1 MKNTF
6 VAIYHFFRRHRIL
19 FYAVM
24 VLSFIL
30 SGYFASKVS
39 FEENINSFLP
49 DDEDSHIAVEVFDNL
64 TIKDRIVV
72 MVSGPEDKDSLA
84 QAADDIVQRL
94 EASPCRHLIK
104 DIQETV
110 GSSDIRSV
118 TDFVYGNLPVFLDC
132 TDYARLDSLIAPD
145 VVRTRMKDNFTSLIL
160 PSGFAVKD
168 HILKDPLGIASGTLA
183 ALEDFNVESDFIVYG
198 DHIYSKDGSTLLIF
212 ISPVY
217 GSGSTGRNAS
227 LVSGIEQV
235 LSDARSHWPSM
246 DIMYFGGPS
255 VGVYNAKQI
264 KKDTYITSSVALVI
278 IILLIFIAFKS
289 KRTIPLVIVPA
300 VFGALFSL
308 ALIYFIKGS
317 ISAIAVGAGSAVLG
331 IALSY
336 SIHVL
341 AHQNHV
347 SSVEQLIRELAYPL
361 TVGSFTTIGAFL
373 GLLFTSSAL
382 LQDFGLFASLAL
394 VGTTL
399 FCLVFL
405 PQFLSGRSE
414 EKPGRVL
421 SAIEGFNAIH
431 FEKKKWLLIFL
442 AVLTAVCVFTSRNVS
457 FDDDLSSINY
467 VPEHIAKAED
477 RMLEL
482 SSDESQNILFVSTGH
497 DLDEATRQY
506 SRTDSLLAVLESRG
520 LLDGFSSAERFVIPE
535 DVQKQRIDAWNRWWT
550 PEKKTLVRSRIEEA
564 AAAAGFVPGAF
575 DGFYSMLDR
584 RYSVIDYASAG
595 LPSVFSDWITTSD
608 GLVMLISN
616 VRLDSKDKPEVYGA
630 FSEEPSTV
638 VFDKAYFV
646 EKWVSAV
653 NDDFYLVL
661 YISSILIF
669 FALWLCYGRLEL
681 TLMSFLPM
689 FLSWII
695 IIGIMGIFGM
705 KFNIINIILSTFIFG
720 IGDDFSIFIMDGL
733 INRYKYGRDLLAHHK
748 TAIFFSA
755 FTILVG
761 IGALAFAAHPA
772 LRSIAVISIFGI
784 IAVVMVAYIIQPVI
798 FNVFISGPAS
808 EGYPPMTFNGIFRTA
823 ALFLAFGA
831 GCILVTLMIVPL
843 SLLPAGRKRK
853 SLWIS
858 YLMHYVCRMI
868 IASAVSLKFVRDNPY
883 GEDFSRGGILIA
895 NHQSFLD
902 IIMLLALTPKMVMVT
917 NSWVWHSPLFGRLIR
932 YAGFV
937 CTESGHED
945 ALARVEEKLSEGY
958 IVAIFPEGTR
968 SEDGK
973 IHRFHNG
980 AFMMAEKTVADIIPV
995 VIYGNWRAIPKK
1007 RPFYI
1012 RRSTVG
1018 YRILPRIPASDR
1030 SYGADFSERT
1040 KAVCRHMRDE
1050 YGKFCLEYD
1059 NASNPYF
1066 REALMSC
1073 YLYKGPVTEWYMRI
1087 KLGMEDYYGRYDRL
1101 LPGEGQITDIGC
1113 GMGAL
1118 CLMMSMLSPGRRMT
1132 GIDYDEDKIALAR
1145 NIRIKDARADFICAD
1160 AACCTLPESDVF
1172 IMNDMLHYLS
1182 EDGQESLMAAC
1193 ASRLR
1198 TGGMIIVRDGDS
1210 GKTGRHRLTK
1220 LTELFSTRI
1229 VRFNRTA
1236 GDLHFISGER
1246 IRQMAHKLGFEVS
1259 ETENDSYTSNTIYI
1273 LRRKSS

>member
-1 MKNTF
+1 MKDMF
-6 VAIYHFFRRHRIL
+6 VSIYHFFRRHRVL

-49 DDEDSHIAVEVFDNL
+49 DDEDSHLAVEVFDNL

-72 MVSGPEDKDSLA
+72 MVSGPDDKDSLA
-84 QAADDIVQRL
+84 LAADDIAQRL
-94 EASPCRHLIK
+94 DASPCRHLIK

-110 GSSDIRSV
+110 GSREVRSAI
-118 TDFVYGNLPVFLDC
+118 DFVYGNLPVFLDSA
-132 TDYARLDSLIAPD
+132 DYRRLDSLMAPE
-145 VVRTRMKDNFTSLIL
+145 VMQARMKDNFMSLIL

-168 HILKDPLGIASGTLA
+168 HILRDPLGMASGALA
-183 ALEDFNVESDFIVYG
+183 ALEDFKVESDYMLYN
-198 DHIYSKDGSTLLIF
+198 DHIYSSDGSTLLMF
-212 ISPVY
+212 ISPVF
-217 GSGSTGRNAS
+217 GSGSTGRNAP

-235 LSDARSHWPSM
+235 LEDTRADWPSM

-255 VGVYNAKQI
+255 VGVYNARQI
-264 KKDTYITSSVALVI
+264 KRDTYITSSVALFI
-278 IILLIFIAFKS
+278 IILFIFIAFKS

-399 FCLVFL
+399 FCLMFL
-405 PQFLSGRSE
+405 PQFLSGKSD
-414 EKPGRVL
+414 EKPGKIL
-421 SAIEGFNAIH
+421 AAIEGFNAIH
-431 FEKKKWLLIFL
+431 FERNKVLLVFL
-442 AVLTAVCVFTSRNVS
+442 AVLTAVCAFTSRKVS

-467 VPEHIAKAED
+467 VPEHIAQAED
-477 RMLEL
+477 RMLAL
-482 SSDESQNILFVSTGH
+482 SSGESRNIIFVSTGRNP
-497 DLDEATRQY
+497 DEASAQY
-506 SRTDSLLAVLESRG
+506 ARTDSLLSVLETRG
-520 LLDGFSSAERFVIPE
+520 LVEGFSSAERFFIPE
-535 DVQKQRIDAWNRWWT
+535 DVQRQRIDAWNRWWT
-550 PEKKTLVRSRIEEA
+550 PEKKALVKDRMEEA

-575 DGFYSMLDR
+575 DGFYRMLDCS
-584 RYSVIDYASAG
+584 YSVIDYSASG
-595 LPSVFSDWITTSD
+595 LPPVFSDWMTVSD

-616 VRLDSKDKPEVYGA
+616 VRMDSADKAEVYGA
-630 FSEEPSTV
+630 FSREPSAV
-638 VFDKAYFV
+638 IFDKAYFV

-689 FLSWII
+689 FISWII

-733 INRYKYGRDLLAHHK
+733 ISRYKYGRELLAQHK

-761 IGALAFAAHPA
+761 IGALIFAGHPA

-798 FNVFISGPAS
+798 FKIFISGPVSA
-808 EGYPPMTFNGIFRTA
+808 GYPPMTFNGIFRTVV
-823 ALFLAFGA
+823 LFFAFGA
-831 GCILVTLMIVPL
+831 GCVITTLLTVPL
-843 SLLPAGRKRK
+843 SLLPASRKRK

-858 YLMHYVCRMI
+858 YLMHYACRMI
-868 IASAVSLKFVRDNPY
+868 MASAVSLRYVRENPY
-883 GEDFSRGGILIA
+883 GEDFTRGGILVA

-902 IIMLLALTPKMVMVT
+902 IVMLLAMSPKMIMVT

-932 YAGFV
+932 YAGFI
-937 CTESGHED
+937 CTDIGHED
-945 ALARVEEKLSEGY
+945 ALSQVKEKLSEGY
-958 IVAIFPEGTR
+958 IVVIFPEGTR

-973 IHRFHNG
+973 IHRFRNG
-980 AFMMAEKTVADIIPV
+980 AFMMAEKTGADIIPV
-995 VIYGNWRAIPKK
+995 ILYGNWRAIPKK

-1018 YRILPRIPASDR
+1018 YRILPRITASDL
-1030 SYGADFSERT
+1030 SYGTDFSERS
-1040 KAVCRHMRDE
+1040 KAVCRYMRDE
-1050 YGKFCLEYD
+1050 YRKFCLAHD

-1066 REALMSC
+1066 RESLMSC
-1073 YLYKGPVTEWYMRI
+1073 YLYKGPVIEWYMRI
-1087 KLGMEDYYGRYDRL
+1087 KLRMEDYYARFDRILPKEGR
-1101 LPGEGQITDIGC
+1101 ITDIGC

-1118 CLMMSMLSPGRRMT
+1118 CLMMAMLSDRRRMT
-1132 GIDYDEDKIALAR
+1132 GIDYDEDKIAIAR
-1145 NIRIKDARADFICAD
+1145 NIRLEDVGVDFICAD
-1160 AACCTLPESDVF
+1160 ASSCILPESDVF
-1172 IMNDMLHYLS
+1172 MMNDMLHYLS
-1182 EDGQESLMAAC
+1182 PDDQERLLAAC
-1193 ASRLR
+1193 ASRLSP
-1198 TGGMIIVRDGDS
+1198 GGMIIVRDGDS
-1210 GKTGRHRLTK
+1210 GKVRRHRLTK

-1229 VRFNRTA
+1229 VKFNRTT
-1236 GDLHFISGER
+1236 GSLHFLSGER
-1246 IRQMAHKLGFEVS
+1246 VRRMAHGLGFEVS
-1259 ETENDSYTSNTIYI
+1259 ETENDSCTSNTIYI
-1273 LRRKSS
+1273 LRRKLS

>member
-24 VLSFIL
+24 VISFIL

-49 DDEDSHIAVEVFDNL
+49 DDEDSHLAVEVFDNL

-72 MVSGPEDKDSLA
+72 MVSGSEDKDTLA
-84 QAADDIVQRL
+84 QAADEIAGRL
-94 EASPCRHLIK
+94 EKSPCRHLIK

-110 GSSDIRSV
+110 GSSEIRSV
-118 TDFVYGNLPVFLDC
+118 TDFVYGNLPVFLD
-132 TDYARLDSLIAPD
+132 TAAYRRLDSLIAPD
-145 VVRTRMKDNFTSLIL
+145 VMLARMEDNFTSLVL

-168 HILKDPLGIASGTLA
+168 HILRDPLGIAADALA
-183 ALEDFNVESDFIVYG
+183 ALDDFNVESDYTLYD
-198 DHIYSKDGSTLLIF
+198 DHIYSKDGSTLLMF
-212 ISPVY
+212 ISPLF
-217 GSGSTGRNAS
+217 GSGSTGRNAP
-227 LVSGIEQV
+227 LVSEIEKV
-235 LSDARSHWPSM
+235 LSETEDCWPSL

-255 VGVYNAKQI
+255 VGVYNARQI

-278 IILLIFIAFKS
+278 IILLIFMAFKS

-347 SSVEQLIRELAYPL
+347 SSVEQLIKELAYPL

-405 PQFLSGRSE
+405 PQFLSGKSDAE
-414 EKPGRVL
+414 PGRVL
-421 SAIEGFNAIH
+421 AAIEGFNAIH
-431 FEKKKWLLIFL
+431 FERNRWLLIFL

-467 VPEHIAKAED
+467 VPEHIAEAED
-477 RMLEL
+477 RMTGL
-482 SSDESQNILFVSTGH
+482 SSGESRNIIFVSTGR
-497 DLDEATRQY
+497 DLEEASVQY
-506 SRTDSLLAVLESRG
+506 GRTDSLLAVLESRG
-520 LLDGFSSAERFVIPE
+520 LVEGFSSAGRFVIPE
-535 DVQKQRIDAWNRWWT
+535 HIQKQRIDAWNSWWT
-550 PEKKTLVRSRIEEA
+550 PEKKALVKKRTEEA

-575 DGFYSMLDR
+575 GKFYSMLDCT
-584 RYSVIDYASAG
+584 YSVIDYGGSG
-595 LPSVFSDWITTSD
+595 LPAVFSDWMTTSD

-616 VRLDSKDKPEVYGA
+616 VRLDSGDKAEVYGA
-630 FSEEPSTV
+630 FSDEPSAV
-638 VFDKAYFV
+638 IFDKAYFV
-646 EKWVSAV
+646 EKWVAAV

-689 FLSWII
+689 FISWII
-695 IIGIMGIFGM
+695 IIGIMGIFGL

-733 INRYKYGRDLLAHHK
+733 INRYKYGRDLLSHHK

-761 IGALAFAAHPA
+761 IGALVFAGHPA

-808 EGYPPMTFNGIFRTA
+808 EGYPPVTFNGIFRTA
-823 ALFLAFGA
+823 ALFLAFGTVCVLA
-831 GCILVTLMIVPL
+831 TIIILPL
-843 SLLPAGRKRK
+843 SLLPVGRGRK
-853 SLWIS
+853 SLWLS
-858 YLMHYVCRMI
+858 YLMHYACRMI
-868 IASAVSLKFVRDNPY
+868 IASAVSLKFVRENPS
-883 GEDFSRGGILIA
+883 GEDFSRGGILVA

-902 IIMLLALTPKMVMVT
+902 IIMLLAMTPKMIMVT

-937 CTESGHED
+937 CVENGHQ
-945 ALARVEEKLSEGY
+945 AVLSQVEKKLSEGY
-958 IVAIFPEGTR
+958 VVTIFPEGTR
-968 SEDGK
+968 SEDGR

-980 AFMMAEKTVADIIPV
+980 AFMIAEKTGADIIPV
-995 VIYGNWRAIPKK
+995 ILYGNWRAIPKK
-1007 RPFYI
+1007 RPYYI
-1012 RRSTVG
+1012 RRSTAG
-1018 YRILPRIPASDR
+1018 YRILPRISASDL
-1030 SYGADFSERT
+1030 SFGAGFSERT
-1040 KAVCRHMRDE
+1040 KAVCRYMREE
-1050 YGKFCLEYD
+1050 YRKFCLMHD

-1066 REALMSC
+1066 RESLMSC

-1087 KLGMEDYYGRYDRL
+1087 KLRMEDYYARFDRL
-1101 LPGEGQITDIGC
+1101 LPREGQITDIGC

-1118 CLMMSMLSPGRRMT
+1118 CLMMAMLSDKRKMT

-1145 NIRIKDARADFICAD
+1145 NICLKDVSVDFICAD
-1160 AACCTLPESDVF
+1160 AASFTLPESDVF
-1172 IMNDMLHYLS
+1172 IMNDMLHYLAP
-1182 EDGQESLMAAC
+1182 DDQESLMAAC
-1193 ASRLR
+1193 AGRLR
-1198 TGGMIIVRDGDS
+1198 SGGLIIVRDGDS
-1210 GKTGRHRLTK
+1210 GKARRHRMTE

-1229 VRFNRTA
+1229 VGFNRTA
-1236 GDLHFISGER
+1236 GDLHFLSGER
-1246 IRQMAHKLGFEVS
+1246 IRQMARGLGLDVS
-1259 ETENDSYTSNTIYI
+1259 ETENDRYTSNTIYI
-1273 LRRKSS
+1273 LRRKLS